1 MGRAYSLNGYL
12 NAVLRRSA
20 RTVLVEGPSDK
31 EALHRIE
38 AEHFTS
44 KTGESTIDYV
54 DMLDDPQLA
63 GMGNRLK
70 VLAVRAEAEALS
82 ANLPKITAVLA
93 TLIDREWDGLSFVS
107 FVPSPGWSAPSQ
119 NPGHFVTLGH
129 SIENYHFD
137 ADCVIEYLKFAFP
150 SHLTAAV
157 LAAIREHFPAML
169 ALATVLSLKVRDD
182 DSIGKCTGLVTLH
195 DILINKDRIYLDQS
209 FAAACAKRDI
219 PSATTIVA
227 DVNSAVDAAWSSL
240 TKSDCTRWLPHGHIG
255 DDVLWCATAKIALLR
270 GVPAQ
275 VANDI
280 ACGSKKQR
288 RQLQAL
294 WLGKR
299 STPTLEPLYDAIEWL
314 HR

>member
-1 MGRAYSLNGYL
+1 MGTPYSLNGYL

-31 EALHRIE
+31 DILHRIE
-38 AEHFTS
+38 AEHFPS
-44 KTGESTIDYV
+44 KTGKSTIDHAG
-54 DMLDDPQLA
+54 MLDDPQLA
-63 GMGNRLK
+63 GMGNRRK
-70 VLAVRAEAEALS
+70 VLAVRAKAEALS

-150 SHLTAAV
+150 AHLTTAV
-157 LAAIREHFPAML
+157 LATIRKHFLAMI
-169 ALATVLSLKVRDD
+169 ALATVISLKVRDD
-182 DSIGKCTGLVTLH
+182 GSIGKCTALVTPNH
-195 DILINKDRIYLDQS
+195 ILINKDRIYLDQS
-209 FAAACAKRDI
+209 FTDACAKRNI
-219 PSATTIVA
+219 PSAATIVA
-227 DVNSAVDAAWSSL
+227 DINSAVDAAWPSL
-240 TKSDCTRWLPHGHIG
+240 TESDCTRWLPHGHIG
-255 DDVLWCATAKIALLR
+255 DDVLWCATAKIALLK
-270 GVPAQ
+270 GVPEK
-275 VANDI
+275 VTDEI
-280 ACGSKKQR
+280 ARGSKKQR
-288 RQLQAL
+288 GQLQAL

-299 STPTLEPLYDAIEWL
+299 SAPTLEPLYDAIEWL